1 MAAQMNPEVLSL
13 LNVST
18 DDQRKQRRRSDTETR
33 AMENL
38 IVCCLAEN
46 FVITIVYGETRL
58 GEVLVKLK
66 EDRRELF
73 HVLVCRLA
81 YIKTQGLNPG
91 SIEFSNALLQHGISS
106 FNSTDALNLID
117 MRTIH
122 DEPYSSGN
130 SFSFIDPLVQK
141 FLAAVYLCHEPL
153 MVHINFI
160 NVHIMSNSNPAIEV
174 TDDRK
179 YEDCAEVMTYVFG
192 LAKSGL
198 NDKVFDH
205 LPFMIHYMLQF
216 IIATEPIVDNK
227 MALLI
232 LACLRQAQDKP
243 LCRRVHHEYF
253 KRQIFSYKFEHI
265 KVADLSYYLSSTS
278 SDPQTWTIYF
288 NDQSTGKSV
297 SSLVENIRQQYKI
310 VVLSRLQPDISKE
323 KGRIVISNRNID
335 HLKSVLLST
344 TSSYPSVHSDKS
356 ASASVLPAEPLQES
370 TVKPPDECSSSSPPD
385 SHPIKYGFYEVAV
398 YESMQ
403 NTENVTYFNM
413 VKDIIVTPLQSYSQL
428 QLECQYRKADHIWIT
443 GSQSLRHHFYKS
455 VLIAPYVPMHWV
467 RVRYAHVEYVYK
479 FTTPV
484 HAEMSKFKFVSML
497 HYVFGIFVL
506 NINLALP
513 HRLLLTCSHLAC

>member
-1 MAAQMNPEVLSL
+1 MAAQMKPVVLSI
-13 LNVST
+13 LNISA

-38 IVCCLAEN
+38 LARCLAKSN
-46 FVITIVYGETRL
+46 DIIIVFGETRL
-58 GEVLVKLK
+58 GELIVKLK

-73 HVLVCRLA
+73 RILLCRLA

-130 SFSFIDPLVQK
+130 SFSFIDPHVQK

-153 MVHINFI
+153 MVLIDYI
-160 NVHIMSNSNPAIEV
+160 KLHIMSNSNPAIEV

-198 NDKVFDH
+198 NDELFND
-205 LPFMIHYMLQF
+205 LLIFIRYMSQF
-216 IIATEPIVDNK
+216 IITTEPIVDNK

-243 LCRRVHHEYF
+243 LCITVHNDYF
-253 KRQIFSYKFEHI
+253 KSQIFSYKFEHI
-265 KVADLSYYLSSTS
+265 KVADLSYYLLSTS

-297 SSLVENIRQQYKI
+297 TSLVENIHQQYGI
-310 VVLSRLQPDISKE
+310 VVHSRLQPDITKE

-344 TSSYPSVHSDKS
+344 TSSYPSVYSDKS
-356 ASASVLPAEPLQES
+356 ASASVLPTEPLQES

-385 SHPIKYGFYEVAV
+385 SHPIKYGFYGEAI

-413 VKDIIVTPLQSYSQL
+413 VKDILVTPLQSYSRQV
-428 QLECQYRKADHIWIT
+428 LECQYRKADHIWIT
-443 GSQSLRHHFYKS
+443 GSQSLRYHFYKS

-467 RVRYAHVEYVYK
+467 KVR
-479 FTTPV
+479 
-484 HAEMSKFKFVSML
+484 S
-497 HYVFGIFVL
+497 
-506 NINLALP
+506 
-513 HRLLLTCSHLAC
+513 

>member
-1 MAAQMNPEVLSL
+1 MAAQMKPEVLSI
-13 LNVST
+13 LNISA
-18 DDQRKQRRRSDTETR
+18 DDQRKQQRRSDTETR

-38 IVCCLAEN
+38 IVRCLAEN

-58 GEVLVKLK
+58 GEVLVKIK

-91 SIEFSNALLQHGISS
+91 SIELSNALLQHGISS

-141 FLAAVYLCHEPL
+141 FLAAVYLCCEPL
-153 MVHINFI
+153 MVLIDFI
-160 NVHIMSNSNPAIEV
+160 KLHIMSNSNPAIEV

-179 YEDCAEVMTYVFG
+179 YEDCAEVMKYVFG

-198 NDKVFDH
+198 NDKLFND
-205 LPFMIHYMLQF
+205 LLIFIRYMSQF
-216 IIATEPIVDNK
+216 IITTEPIVDNK

-243 LCRRVHHEYF
+243 LCRKVHHEYF
-253 KRQIFSYKFEHI
+253 KRQIFCYKFGNLESR
-265 KVADLSYYLSSTS
+265 DLSYYLSSTS
-278 SDPQTWTIYF
+278 SVQQIWTIYF
-288 NDQSTGKSV
+288 CDQATG
-297 SSLVENIRQQYKI
+297 SSLSSFVKNIHQQYGI
-310 VVLSRLQPDISKE
+310 VVHIKPQADITKE
-323 KGRIVISNRNID
+323 RGRIVISNRNID

-344 TSSYPSVHSDKS
+344 TSSYPSVYSDKS
-356 ASASVLPAEPLQES
+356 ASASVLPGEPLQES
-370 TVKPPDECSSSSPPD
+370 TDIKPPDECSSSSPPD

-413 VKDIIVTPLQSYSQL
+413 VKDILVTPLQSYSRQV
-428 QLECQYRKADHIWIT
+428 LECQYRKADHIWIT
-443 GSQSLRHHFYKS
+443 GSQSLRYHFYRS

-467 RVRYAHVEYVYK
+467 KVR
-479 FTTPV
+479 
-484 HAEMSKFKFVSML
+484 S
-497 HYVFGIFVL
+497 
-506 NINLALP
+506 
-513 HRLLLTCSHLAC
+513 

>member
-1 MAAQMNPEVLSL
+1 MADTFPPIKLEVLSI
-13 LNVST
+13 LNIST
-18 DDQRKQRRRSDTETR
+18 DYHRKQRRRSDTETR

-38 IVCCLAEN
+38 IVCCLAAN

-58 GEVLVKLK
+58 GEVLMKIK
-66 EDRRELF
+66 EDRRESF

-117 MRTIH
+117 MRTLH

-130 SFSFIDPLVQK
+130 SFNFIDPHVQK
-141 FLAAVYLCHEPL
+141 FLAAVYLCQEPL
-153 MVHINFI
+153 MTLIDFVKQHI
-160 NVHIMSNSNPAIEV
+160 VSNSNQAIEV
-174 TDDRK
+174 TDDKR
-179 YEDCAEVMTYVFG
+179 YEDCAEVMGYVFG

-198 NDKVFDH
+198 NECLFDA
-205 LPFMIHYMLQF
+205 LPSLIHYMSQF
-216 IIATEPIVDNK
+216 IVTTEPIVDNK

-297 SSLVENIRQQYKI
+297 TSLVENIRQQYKT
-310 VVLSRLQPDISKE
+310 VVLSKLQPDISKE

-344 TSSYPSVHSDKS
+344 TSSYPSVYSDKS
-356 ASASVLPAEPLQES
+356 ASASVLPGEPLQES
-370 TVKPPDECSSSSPPD
+370 TDMKPVVPHDKSSSSSPPD
-385 SHPIKYGFYEVAV
+385 SYPIKYGFFGEAI

-413 VKDIIVTPLQSYSQL
+413 VKDILVTPLQSYSRQV
-428 QLECQYRKADHIWIT
+428 LECQYRKADHIWIT
-443 GSQSLRHHFYKS
+443 GSQSLRYHFYRS

-467 RVRYAHVEYVYK
+467 KVR
-479 FTTPV
+479 
-484 HAEMSKFKFVSML
+484 S
-497 HYVFGIFVL
+497 
-506 NINLALP
+506 
-513 HRLLLTCSHLAC
+513 